1 MKGCLPQILFG
12 PLFNTFTHL
21 LVSSE
26 IFALKTL
33 TTVFCNSKVIF
44 GYFKGDLRPKLH
56 ACIYDI
62 LLILCIE
69 KENCTKFCG
78 VLISIN
84 KVIKLQSFAVD
95 ASDVIPANVQNISLF
110 LFYIFNFMEYEP
122 STKFYGIFDRFSVTY
137 RESYEVLNDYTVS
150 TLVTSSIPMTIHSMS
165 TVTYL

>member
-1 MKGCLPQILFG
+1 MDQGIHEWNKYNLWKTAFKKANHHFKFLKGCLPQILFG
-12 PLFNTFTHL
+12 PFFNTLTHL

-62 LLILCIE
+62 LLILCME
-69 KENCTKFCG
+69 KETCTKFCG

-95 ASDVIPANVQNISLF
+95 ASDVIPANVQNI
-110 LFYIFNFMEYEP
+110 
-122 STKFYGIFDRFSVTY
+122 
-137 RESYEVLNDYTVS
+137 
-150 TLVTSSIPMTIHSMS
+150 
-165 TVTYL
+165 